1 MIEHATY
8 DVICEAA
15 MTLLITKSY
24 RDKRVMSHCVIVG
37 NSLVALGI
45 ITLMQENDN

>member
-1 MIEHATY
+1 
-8 DVICEAA
+8 
-15 MTLLITKSY
+15 
-24 RDKRVMSHCVIVG
+24 MSHCVIVG